1 MSAKSPADLASLGEA
16 RDRAIARLSDAFAHD
31 VIDVHEFESRVTRAH
46 AAATEAEV
54 ERTVADLSG
63 TDLPVAWKAAPV
75 QVAAAPASEVE
86 RVTALLG
93 GLERHGAWALPRLL
107 EVLALMGGVVLDF
120 REAVFSAGVTE
131 VHVNAVMGGVQII
144 VPPTLSVEI
153 AGTAIMGGFDH
164 VDRVSQAT
172 DPTRPVLRIRGV
184 AFMGGV
190 FVETRLP
197 GESERDAHRRRRRE
211 HKALARGRDVPRLPG
226 RSG

>member
-1 MSAKSPADLASLGEA
+1 MAAKSPADLALLGEA
-16 RDRAIARLSDAFAHD
+16 RDLAIARLSEAFAHD
-31 VIDVHEFESRVTRAH
+31 VIDVHEFEARVTRAH
-46 AAATEAEV
+46 AASTAVEV
-54 ERTVADLSG
+54 ERTVADLPGSE
-63 TDLPVAWKAAPV
+63 LPVAWRAAPV
-75 QVAAAPASEVE
+75 QVAAAPAGEVE
-86 RVTALLG
+86 RITAMLG
-93 GLERHGAWALPRLL
+93 GLERHGTWALPRRL

-120 REAVFSAGVTE
+120 RDAVFSAGVTE
-131 VHVNAVMGGVQII
+131 VHVNAVIGGVHIV

-164 VDRVSQAT
+164 VDRVPQAV
-172 DPTRPVLRIRGV
+172 DPARPVLRVRGV

-211 HKALARGRDVPRLPG
+211 HKALARGREVPRLPG